1 MSMMSKQIHIDS
13 EMRRLHGARRWLE
26 AALLDKSVPIAA
38 ARRTMLLRAERPARE
53 RQCSDEVDIMLGRQ
67 YRDLKAVVGA
77 IDAEQNTTAEDLS
90 RLQRLSDQLRADSA
104 HSGEILQRDKECLR
118 LRTAYREPFT
128 LPPKDEEGEKR
139 RAEGVRAL
147 RAARGAVDRCQP

>member
-1 MSMMSKQIHIDS
+1 MSKQIHIDS

-26 AALLDKSVPIAA
+26 AAMLDKSIPIAA

-53 RQCSDEVDIMLGRQ
+53 RLCSDEVDVMLGRQ

-77 IDAEQNTTAEDLS
+77 IDAEQNTTAKALS
-90 RLQRLSDQLRADSA
+90 RLQQLSDELRADTA
-104 HSGEILQRDKECLR
+104 HSGEVLVRDKECLR
-118 LRTAYREPFT
+118 LRQAYREPFT
-128 LPPKDEEGEKR
+128 STPKDEKGEER
-139 RAEGVRAL
+139 REEGVRKL